1 MKSLIFV
8 FFLTFLYGQSVPFKV
23 GETLTYKAFFT
34 GIEAGIGQLRVI
46 SLDSLGDK
54 SAYRIRFS
62 AQTKGF
68 VDFLFSIDDNI
79 DIWLDHKSLSTLK
92 VNKKVREGKYKKD
105 SKTTLYHEQG
115 FALVDRDTVKIDKN
129 VFSPYTLF
137 YSLRLN
143 NPTGLAGVVYHI
155 IDGKTIMPLKL
166 SVNENI
172 EIRVPAGSYNCTKIT
187 PKRMDKRKFKNEATM
202 SIWFSKDEHRYPVK
216 IWLKLKFG
224 ALVLELEK
232 ISNSRDG

>member
-1 MKSLIFV
+1 MKSLIFIY
-8 FFLTFLYGQSVPFKV
+8 FLTFLYGQSVPFKV

-54 SAYRIRFS
+54 LAYQIRFS

-105 SKTTLYHEQG
+105 SKRVFLEDMFSFPHGYLNTDLQFDLNEVLYTDNTE
-115 FALVDRDTVKIDKN
+115 DEIRDAVIEI
-129 VFSPYTLF
+129 
-137 YSLRLN
+137 LN
-143 NPTGLAGVVYHI
+143 IFENNNK
-155 IDGKTIMPLKL
+155 D
-166 SVNENI
+166 SVNEK
-172 EIRVPAGSYNCTKIT
+172 KI
-187 PKRMDKRKFKNEATM
+187 
-202 SIWFSKDEHRYPVK
+202 
-216 IWLKLKFG
+216 
-224 ALVLELEK
+224 
-232 ISNSRDG
+232 